1 VGKNVLYRLYIYIN
15 KVVFTE
21 TDFEE
26 VEWAILVVF
35 DVSVCELDNTWLF
48 FILWMSDS
56 LVSSVW
62 KLRNFLPET
71 VSQKETYHK
80 RTHFRFL

>member
-1 VGKNVLYRLYIYIN
+1 MGKNVLYRLYIYIN

-48 FILWMSDS
+48 FIL
-56 LVSSVW
+56 
-62 KLRNFLPET
+62 
-71 VSQKETYHK
+71 
-80 RTHFRFL
+80 